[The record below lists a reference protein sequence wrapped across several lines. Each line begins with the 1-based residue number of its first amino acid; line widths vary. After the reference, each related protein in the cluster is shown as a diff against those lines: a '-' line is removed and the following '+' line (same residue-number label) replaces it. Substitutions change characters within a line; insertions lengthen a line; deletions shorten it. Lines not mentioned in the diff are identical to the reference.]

1 MEEVKVSVIVPNYNH
16 ASFLKQRLDTVL
28 NQSFQD
34 FELIILDDCST
45 DNSREIIETYRNH
58 VKVSHISYNS
68 TNSGS
73 TFKQWKKGIELAKA
87 ELIWIAESDDY
98 ADINFLATLVDK
110 FKDETVSL
118 AYCRTISLYEDGK
131 QVICTWGES
140 IQPKLWDTD
149 NQFDGKDFINSFLK
163 YRNVIPNAS
172 AVIFKKKYFEDIEP
186 ILKMRYTGDWLLWV
200 KIVARGNVAYSAKP
214 LNYFRFHSAS
224 TRSRKSLKEEKRKMQ
239 EYFIS
244 INEACAKAA
253 CRFNAF
259 DKTYGYI
266 IHFWIKESKVFGLK
280 RSLRPPFPF
289 LFLLKFYYALLN
301 SKYSSDS

>member
-1 MEEVKVSVIVPNYNH
+1 MMISVIIPNYNH
-16 ASFLKQRLDTVL
+16 ALYLKKRIESVL

-45 DNSREIIETYRNH
+45 DNSRKIIEAYRNH
-58 VKVSHISYNS
+58 VKVSHIIYNS

-118 AYCRTISLYEDGK
+118 AYCRTISVYEDGK
-131 QVICTWGES
+131 QVICNWGES
-140 IQPKLWDTD
+140 IQPKLWNTD
-149 NQFDGKDFINSFLK
+149 NQFDGKDFINFFLK

-172 AVIFKKKYFEDIEP
+172 AVIFKKKYFEDIDS
-186 ILKMRYTGDWLLWV
+186 ILNMRYTGDWLLWV
-200 KIVARGNVAYSAKP
+200 KIAAQGNVAYSAKP

-224 TRSRKSLKEEKRKMQ
+224 TRSRKSLIEEKRKME

-244 INEACAKAA
+244 INEACDKAA
-253 CRFNAF
+253 CRFNPL
-259 DKTYGYI
+259 DKSYGYI
-266 IHFWIKESKVFGLK
+266 IHSWMRESKVFGLK

-289 LFLLKFYYALLN
+289 LFLMKYYYALLN
-301 SKYSSDS
+301 SKL